1 MSREERPKNMPQNP
15 PSPSDLP
22 LAGIRV
28 LALEHAVAAPI
39 ATRQLA
45 DMGAEVIKIERP
57 GVGDFARGYD
67 GAVRGLSSFFVWLNR
82 GKQSLT
88 LDVKRPEASEILDR
102 LVAGAD
108 VLVQNWAPG
117 ATERLGL
124 SYAALSPQHPGL
136 ILCDISGYGEG
147 GPYGDRKAYDL
158 VIQAEAGLMSV
169 TGTPETPARAGISAA
184 DIATGMY
191 VSSGILAALVR
202 RGRSGRGAH
211 LRVAMLDAMAEWLGN
226 SLYHAGY
233 GDGPPERR
241 ASSHPGLAPY
251 GAHRT
256 ADGQVI
262 FGIQNDREW
271 PAFCRS
277 VLQRPELAED
287 PRFATNVARVTNRD
301 AMTAAIEDVFAGLQ
315 SAAVTARLDS
325 AGIANGRM
333 NDAREVWDHPQL
345 QARDRWRE
353 VGTPAGPIRAMLPP
367 VTFGDVEAVMGEV
380 PALGAHTD
388 AVLGRLGYAPGQIK
402 DFRAAGVV

>member
-1 MSREERPKNMPQNP
+1 MPP
-15 PSPSDLP
+15 DSPISPGLP

-45 DMGAEVIKIERP
+45 DMGAEVIKVERP

-67 GAVRGLSSFFVWLNR
+67 GAVRGISSFFVWLNR

-88 LDVKRPEASEILDR
+88 LDVKKPEASEILAR
-102 LVAGAD
+102 LVSGTD

-124 SYAALSPQHPGL
+124 SYAALSPERPGL
-136 ILCDISGYGEG
+136 VLCDISGYGEG

-158 VIQAEAGLMSV
+158 LIQAEAGLMSV
-169 TGTPETPARAGISAA
+169 TGTPEIPARAGISAA

-202 RGRSGRGAH
+202 RGVSGRGAH

-226 SLYHAGY
+226 SLYHAAY
-233 GDGPPERR
+233 GARPPERR

-251 GAHRT
+251 GAYRT

-271 PAFCRS
+271 PAFCRA
-277 VLQRPELAED
+277 VLERPELLGD
-287 PRFATNVARVTNRD
+287 PRFATNIARVANRD
-301 AMTAAIEDVFAGLQ
+301 AMTGAIEEVFAGL
-315 SAAVTARLDS
+315 SSVMVTARLDA

-333 NDAREVWDHPQL
+333 NDVREVWNHPQL

-353 VGTPAGPIRAMLPP
+353 VGTPVGPVRAMLPP
-367 VTFGDVEAVMGEV
+367 VTFGDVEAAMGDV

-388 AVLGRLGYAPGQIK
+388 AVLGRLGYAPAEIEA
-402 DFRAAGVV
+402 FRAAGVV

>member
-1 MSREERPKNMPQNP
+1 MPQDL
-15 PSPSDLP
+15 PSAPDLP
-22 LAGIRV
+22 LAGLRV

-45 DMGAEVIKIERP
+45 DLGAEVIKIERP

-67 GAVRGLSSFFVWLNR
+67 GAVRGMSSFFVWLNR
-82 GKQSLT
+82 GKKSLT
-88 LDVKRPEASEILDR
+88 LDVKKPEAAEILSR
-102 LVAGAD
+102 LVGATD

-124 SYAALSPQHPGL
+124 SYQALAPRHPGL

-147 GPYGDRKAYDL
+147 GPYAGRKAYDFL
-158 VIQAEAGLMSV
+158 IQAEAGLMSV
-169 TGTPETPARAGISAA
+169 TGTPEIPARAGISAA

-191 VSSGILAALVR
+191 VSSGILGALVR
-202 RGRSGRGAH
+202 RGRSGAGAH
-211 LRVAMLDAMAEWLGN
+211 LQVAMLDAMAEWLGN
-226 SLYHAGY
+226 SLYHAAY
-233 GDGPPERR
+233 GEGPPERR

-251 GAHRT
+251 GVHRT

-271 PAFCRS
+271 PAFCAS
-277 VLQRPELAED
+277 VLLRPELAAD
-287 PRFATNVARVTNRD
+287 PRFATNIARVRNRE
-301 AMTAAIEDVFAGLQ
+301 AMTGAIEAAFAGLS
-315 SAAVTARLDS
+315 SAIVTERLEA

-353 VGTPAGPIRAMLPP
+353 VGTPVGPVRAMLPP
-367 VTFGDVEAVMGEV
+367 VSFGDVEAVMGDV

-388 AVLGRLGYAPGQIK
+388 SVLAGLGYGPAQIEA
-402 DFRAAGVV
+402 FRAAGVV